1 MKTTDIIYSKEHEK
15 ILSAASAIGE
25 QLNIPVYLVGGYIRD
40 AFLNKNRVDIDIMV
54 GNNVFE
60 FSKILSKKLN
70 INTTVNFEKF
80 QTSRIP
86 YKNCDI

>member
-60 FSKILSKKLN
+60 FSKKNLIKKTKYKYYSKFWKVSN
-70 INTTVNFEKF
+70 FKNT
-80 QTSRIP
+80 I
-86 YKNCDI
+86 